1 MKRDQDAA
9 DGMSQSISTAGW
21 GWLGAFK
28 TFVRTRLVA
37 DTPALSHAE
46 SARSALGALIG
57 LGLAGALLHLNAD
70 ASLWLIAPI
79 GGSAIILF
87 TLPHSPLA
95 QPWSVFGGYLMA
107 MCAAYLS
114 VLLIPNLLLAAA
126 AAVAINIWLMARF
139 NCMHPP
145 GGALA
150 LFIVFAGAPGLAGAA
165 SEIVLVT
172 ENVAAILIAALVVN
186 NLMGGRCYPYC
197 RTKPK
202 ENVHRTGDVSQIER
216 VSLTHADLDAAIQS
230 IGTYVDMQENELVK
244 LYNLAVDHAFDRQ
257 LALSCGD
264 IMSRSIVTVRFATEL
279 EEAWNLFRA
288 HKIRAMPVVDN
299 FGRPIG
305 IVTVADFLR
314 QLDDT
319 TAAGLAVRLQG
330 LLRRTPGATSEK
342 AEVVGQIMTAKIY
355 TARMN
360 TPVSD
365 LVHQLSENNLH
376 HIPVLDDTGKVAGMV
391 TQSDLIAALYKRI
404 AMAVA

>member
-1 MKRDQDAA
+1 MT
-9 DGMSQSISTAGW
+9 QSIPTPGQNW
-21 GWLGAFK
+21 FGTIK
-28 TFVRTRLVA
+28 TFILTRLVA

-70 ASLWLIAPI
+70 ASFWLIAPI

-95 QPWSVFGGYLMA
+95 QPWSVFGGYIMA
-107 MCAAYLS
+107 LSAAYLS
-114 VLLIPNLLLAAA
+114 VLLMPTPLLAAA
-126 AAVAINIWLMARF
+126 VAVAGNIWLMARF

-150 LFIVFAGAPGLAGAA
+150 LFIALAGAPGLANAGN
-165 SEIVLVT
+165 EIVLVA
-172 ENVAAILIAALVVN
+172 ENVAVILAAAFLVN
-186 NLMGGRCYPYC
+186 NLMPGRCYPYC
-197 RTKPK
+197 RVKPK
-202 ENVHRTGDVSQIER
+202 ENVHRTGDA
-216 VSLTHADLDAAIQS
+216 SLIARASLSHADLSVAIQS

-244 LYNLAVDHAFDRQ
+244 LYNLAVDNAFDRQ
-257 LALSCGD
+257 LALSCED
-264 IMSRSIVTVRFATEL
+264 IMSRSIVTVSFATEL
-279 EEAWNLFRA
+279 EEAWNLLRA
-288 HKIRAMPVVDN
+288 HKIKALPVVDN
-299 FGRPIG
+299 FGRPVG

-330 LLRRTPGATSEK
+330 LLRRTPGSTSEK
-342 AEVVGQIMTAKIY
+342 AEVVGQIMTGNIY
-355 TARMN
+355 TARAD
-360 TPVSD
+360 TPISD

-376 HIPVLDDTGKVAGMV
+376 HIPVLDSERRVIGMV
-391 TQSDLIAALYKRI
+391 TQSDLIVALYKRI